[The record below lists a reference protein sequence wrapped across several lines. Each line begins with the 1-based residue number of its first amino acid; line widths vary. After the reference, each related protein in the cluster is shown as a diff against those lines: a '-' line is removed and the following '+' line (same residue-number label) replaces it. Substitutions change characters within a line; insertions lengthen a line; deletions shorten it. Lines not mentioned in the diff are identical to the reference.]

1 MYLAKYGNNYIEK
14 EEEEEKITKQVT
26 TIEKRQ
32 TAFL

>member
-26 TIEKRQ
+26 TVEKR
-32 TAFL
+32 